1 MNKKTIQIE
10 IFEMNH
16 IRYINYM
23 VCHIININTTV
34 LPKRDAMSLPTR
46 SYA

>member
-1 MNKKTIQIE
+1 MNKKPIQIE

-23 VCHIININTTV
+23 VCHINNINTTV
-34 LPKRDAMSLPTR
+34 LPKRDAMSLSTR